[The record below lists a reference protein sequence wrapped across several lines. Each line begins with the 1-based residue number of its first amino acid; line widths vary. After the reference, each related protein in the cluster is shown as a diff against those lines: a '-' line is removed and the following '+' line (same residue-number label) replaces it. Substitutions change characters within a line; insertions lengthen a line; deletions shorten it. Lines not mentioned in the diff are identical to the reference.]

1 MEKNPR
7 GFPWGDGRGMEK
19 CLLEGFGGGSG
30 AEEPEGIAPALDTEV
45 GGMGGEEGIGS
56 AGGEVGPNCWGEP
69 GRVGGREIA

>member
-1 MEKNPR
+1 MKKRLP
-7 GFPWGDGRGMEK
+7 
-19 CLLEGFGGGSG
+19 EGFGGGSG
-30 AEEPEGIAPALDTEV
+30 AEESESIAPALDTEV